1 MKYFLSIVAIIIICI
16 AGNCFFI
23 VSEGQQAIV
32 TRFGKP
38 VGDVCFSGL
47 HIKMPFIE
55 DVNFFETRILKWD
68 GAPNQITTKEKKY
81 IWVDAT
87 ARWKIKDPLKFFR
100 TVANISGAQSRL
112 DDIIDSV
119 VRDSV
124 SANYLVDLVRG
135 DNYKP
140 DKSIDDTEE
149 EVLEGP
155 RKSREAII
163 TEMLEKAQ
171 KSVPEYGIELIDI
184 QIKRINYI
192 DKVREKVY
200 ERMISERNKVAA
212 QYRSEGEGAKAE
224 ILGEMEKELRKLN
237 SEAFKTAT
245 EIKGKADAEAA
256 RIYAEAY
263 SKDPEFYSFYRGLE
277 SLEKTI
283 GLNNKLIISTDA
295 DIYKYLK
302 STNKN

>member
-100 TVANISGAQSRL
+100 TVANVSGAQSRL